1 MNTAM
6 LLMAQYN
13 TAVIPIETVCRD
25 YFRHLTVKKLS
36 EKIASGAI
44 SLPLTRIE
52 DSQRAAKGVHISHL
66 ASWIDARMV
75 KAERETRQ
83 ATGTAA

>member
-1 MNTAM
+1 MRTEF

-13 TAVIPIETVCRD
+13 TAIVPIEAVCRD

-36 EKIASGAI
+36 EKIARGEI
-44 SLPLTRIE
+44 NLPLTRIE

-66 ASWIDARMV
+66 SAWIDARMM
-75 KAERETRQ
+75 KAEKETR
-83 ATGTAA
+83 ALASDGA

>member
-13 TAVIPIETVCRD
+13 TAIIPIERVCQD

-36 EKIASGAI
+36 EKIARGEI
-44 SLPLTRIE
+44 RLPLTRIE
-52 DSQRAAKGVHISHL
+52 DSQKAAKGVHITHL
-66 ASWIDARMV
+66 AEWVDARMI
-75 KAERETRQ
+75 KAEKEMNQICR
-83 ATGTAA
+83 GL

>member
-1 MNTAM
+1 MNTTM

-13 TAVIPIETVCRD
+13 CAVVPIETVCRD

-36 EKIASGAI
+36 EKIARGEI
-44 SLPLTRIE
+44 NLPLTRIE

-66 ASWIDARMV
+66 SAWIDARMM
-75 KAERETRQ
+75 KAEKETR
-83 ATGTAA
+83 ALTSTAA